1 MTRRH
6 PYLDHDGPIAFA
18 HRGGASS
25 APENTMLAFEDAV
38 SLGYRYVETD
48 VRVTADGVL
57 VAFHDDDL
65 ERTCRV
71 RKRIGSTTWDELRSL
86 RVDGREPIPLLED
99 ILGAWPDLKVNVDC
113 KTDAAVGALVECLG
127 RTNSLDR
134 VCLGSFSD
142 ARLVRLRALLGEGV
156 CTSMGPRSV
165 ARLVGGAVAPWRV
178 RVPQEPIAQVPL
190 RQGPIPV
197 VTASFIEHAHRH
209 DIAVHVWTVDDPAQM
224 GRLLD
229 AGVDGIMTDDTRAL
243 RDVFVARDI
252 WPR

>member
-1 MTRRH
+1 MSRRH
-6 PYLDHDGPIAFA
+6 PYLEHDGPVAFA
-18 HRGGASS
+18 HRGGASA

-65 ERTCRV
+65 QRTCGV
-71 RKRIGSTTWDELRSL
+71 RQRIGATTWSQLRDL

-99 ILGAWPDLKVNVDC
+99 ILGTWPDVRVNIDC
-113 KTDAAVGALVECLG
+113 KTDAAVEPLVDCLQ

-142 ARLVRLRALLGEGV
+142 GRLDRLRSLLGDGV
-156 CTSMGPRSV
+156 CTSMGPRAV
-165 ARLVGGAVAPWRV
+165 ARMVGGSLAPWRIRPPRAPV
-178 RVPQEPIAQVPL
+178 AQVPL

-197 VTASFIEHAHRH
+197 VTASFIEHAHQH
-209 DIAVHVWTVDDPAQM
+209 GIAVHVWTIDDPAEM

-243 RDVFVARDI
+243 RDVFVARGI